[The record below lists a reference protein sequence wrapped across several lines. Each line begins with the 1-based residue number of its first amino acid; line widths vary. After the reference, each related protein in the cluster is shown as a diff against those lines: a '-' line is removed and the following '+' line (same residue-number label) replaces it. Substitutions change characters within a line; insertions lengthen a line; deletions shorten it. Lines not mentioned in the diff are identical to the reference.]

1 MLIEIRS
8 VLTWGGA
15 GMTEST
21 VVKETF
27 WGEEN
32 LGSDCYMG
40 IFTCQHSLSHTFN
53 LCTLSYVLYVKFIY
67 NKIVENRIELLQ
79 KKDNLNNYIF

>member
-27 WGEEN
+27 WGEEIW
-32 LGSDCYMG
+32 GVIATWAY
-40 IFTCQHSLSHTFN
+40 
-53 LCTLSYVLYVKFIY
+53 
-67 NKIVENRIELLQ
+67 LLV
-79 KKDNLNNYIF
+79 NIR

>member
-40 IFTCQHSLSHTFN
+40 IFTCQHSLSRTFN

-67 NKIVENRIELLQ
+67 NKSCGKQDRIVTKERQ
-79 KKDNLNNYIF
+79 FK